1 MMIRKIEEISSISE
15 LHLDNRSATIVASH
29 GYSPYTLIMTA
40 RRDELTKL
48 AGIGKATAMRIAKEV
63 DAAGFI
69 MHEPAMSWGIRNL
82 LAETFCVTLGDIA
95 EYEARTI
102 FTEQQRDQLFGV
114 LETISDREAQILKL
128 RFGLSGAEPMSLSE
142 VGHVFGVTPERIRV
156 IQARA
161 HRKLRI
167 PIRMKM
173 LWGIFPEWSEF
184 EAIIPEQMKVRDE
197 SLEEMQIRNLL
208 GLSIRQHNSL
218 MRGGIYTV
226 GQLIRHTRADLKKMR
241 NLSDHSIDQIA
252 NALAKV
258 GYDLKAETDS

>member
-1 MMIRKIEEISSISE
+1 MKKIEEIQDISE
-15 LHLDNRSATIVASH
+15 LHLDNRSVAIVTAHSH
-29 GYSPYTLIMTA
+29 SPYTLIVAA
-40 RRDELTKL
+40 RRNELTRL
-48 AGIGKATAMRIAKEV
+48 AGIGKATAMRIAKKV
-63 DAAGFI
+63 DTAGFI
-69 MHEPAMSWGIRNL
+69 MHEPAMSWGMRNL
-82 LAETFCVTLGDIA
+82 LAETFHVTLGSTE

-114 LETISDREAQILKL
+114 LEAIGDREAQILKL

-142 VGHVFGVTPERIRV
+142 VGHVFGVTLERIRV

-184 EAIIPEQMKVRDE
+184 ETIIPEQMKARDE
-197 SLEEMQIRNLL
+197 SIEEMQIRNLL
-208 GLSIRQHNSL
+208 DLSIRQHNSL
-218 MRGGIYTV
+218 IRGGIYTV
-226 GQLIRHTRADLKKMR
+226 GQLAQHTKADLKKMR
-241 NLSDHSIDQIA
+241 NLSDRSIDQIA

-258 GYDLKAETDS
+258 GYNLKVETDS

>member
-1 MMIRKIEEISSISE
+1 MKKIEEIQDISE
-15 LHLDNRSATIVASH
+15 LHLDNRSVAIVTAHSH
-29 GYSPYTLIMTA
+29 SPYTLIMAA
-40 RRDELTKL
+40 RRNELTWL

-63 DAAGFI
+63 DTAGFI

-82 LAETFCVTLGDIA
+82 LAETFYVTLGSTE

-114 LETISDREAQILKL
+114 LETIGDREAQILKL
-128 RFGLSGAEPMSLSE
+128 RFGLSGAEPMSLEE
-142 VGHVFGVTPERIRV
+142 VGHVFEVTPERIRA

-173 LWGIFPEWSEF
+173 LWEIFPEWSEF
-184 EAIIPEQMKVRDE
+184 ETVIPEQMKTRD
-197 SLEEMQIRNLL
+197 SSIEEMWIDNLL
-208 GLSIRQHNSL
+208 GLSVRQQNSL

-226 GQLIRHTRADLKKMR
+226 GQLAQHTRADLKKMR
-241 NLSDHSIDQIA
+241 NLSDRSIDQIA